1 MPGINGMLVF
11 LLALAVQVC
20 VSGLRPFWAGLILPA
35 LYEGLIWVTM
45 AGYAQVYGRWQPEP
59 LRVFLEASVPAAALL
74 VVWLGIR
81 CWSGRRHSG
90 SVWWPWT
97 IPLTAGNSRC
107 CPPAGW
113 RSGPGAF

>member
-74 VVWLGIR
+74 VVWVGIR
-81 CWSGRRHSG
+81 CWSGRRGRLAPSG
-90 SVWWPWT
+90 GQVN
-97 IPLTAGNSRC
+97 LGDLE
-107 CPPAGW
+107 
-113 RSGPGAF
+113 